1 MKRLK
6 PVRRPSRPD
15 KETYFETRIEAA
27 RTPPWKYRLWRI
39 PWLGGII
46 VGTGPDLKATAL
58 VHEAYVRL
66 VDVEKAQHWNSRGHF
81 FAAAAEAMRRILVE
95 QARRKERVRHGG
107 DMDRVELRDVMDGRV
122 PDAKTILA
130 VDEAVTRLGEQ
141 EPVIAQV
148 VQLHFFAGL
157 TLDEIADAIG
167 ASRAT
172 IYRQWA
178 YARALLRLTLQ
189 GKGADTGG

>member
-1 MKRLK
+1 M
-6 PVRRPSRPD
+6 
-15 KETYFETRIEAA
+15 A
-27 RTPPWKYRLWRI
+27 
-39 PWLGGII
+39 
-46 VGTGPDLKATAL
+46 
-58 VHEAYVRL
+58 
-66 VDVEKAQHWNSRGHF
+66 
-81 FAAAAEAMRRILVE
+81 
-95 QARRKERVRHGG
+95 
-107 DMDRVELRDVMDGRV
+107 DGRV

-141 EPVIAQV
+141 EPVVAQA

-178 YARALLRLTLQ
+178 YACPARLTLQ